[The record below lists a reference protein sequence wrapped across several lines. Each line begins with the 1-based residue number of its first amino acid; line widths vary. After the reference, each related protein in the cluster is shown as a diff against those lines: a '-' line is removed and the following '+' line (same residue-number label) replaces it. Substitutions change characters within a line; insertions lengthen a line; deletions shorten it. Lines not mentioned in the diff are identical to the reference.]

1 MKALIGSILTRLH
14 GREKYNLLWILVRCK
29 WLKGMNSKNQLGDIA
44 DKVDTYVE
52 VSTPSPA

>member
-1 MKALIGSILTRLH
+1 MKALIGGILTRLH
-14 GREKYNLLWILVRCK
+14 GKEKYNMLWISCMVWMVERQE
-29 WLKGMNSKNQLGDIA
+29 QLRDIA